1 MTTDKQRIHS
11 WLLIKKELWWIYVIV
26 LSRTSFRVN
35 PPSIVCLNG
44 KELLSQNRRLIW
56 SLSDSNEIW
65 THNHLVRERKLNHL
79 AKLALT
85 GWVLVYKL
93 NDCRFESR
101 CCHLNSDECLKMF
114 RRKVSQWFCKFK
126 FCEIFMKMGV
136 SLPSS
141 QVWQVRTNPVLIGW
155 RSVKTTIYNAIKPW
169 LLKLENRLENT
180 VVYA

>member
-1 MTTDKQRIHS
+1 MTSHKKRIMMN
-11 WLLIKKELWWIYVIV
+11 LCY
-26 LSRTSFRVN
+26 
-35 PPSIVCLNG
+35 CLVVYEFQSESTLYSLPEWQG
-44 KELLSQNRRLIW
+44 TLFSKRCLIW

-126 FCEIFMKMGV
+126 FCEIFLNIFEDENGSEFTIVPGLTSPDK
-136 SLPSS
+136 SS
-141 QVWQVRTNPVLIGW
+141 FNR
-155 RSVKTTIYNAIKPW
+155 VKKCKNND
-169 LLKLENRLENT
+169 L
-180 VVYA
+180 

>member
-56 SLSDSNEIW
+56 SLSNSNEIW

-126 FCEIFMKMGV
+126 FCEIFLNIFEDGNGSEFTIVPGLTSPDK
-136 SLPSS
+136 SS
-141 QVWQVRTNPVLIGW
+141 FNR
-155 RSVKTTIYNAIKPW
+155 VKKCKNND
-169 LLKLENRLENT
+169 L
-180 VVYA
+180 